1 MDRGVQI
8 PRYYTCIIIFVGA
21 NFVCSCFIIQSY
33 FKKCSLSCL
42 YICKSDEITSTAN
55 KKYSHQKS
63 LYYIS
68 ILLEKII
75 TQSIYISSATVATA
89 ASKPNVFMLPVQFMT
104 IPTHLQAS
112 RIVPV

>member
-8 PRYYTCIIIFVGA
+8 PCIIFFVGA

-33 FKKCSLSCL
+33 FKKCGLSCL
-42 YICKSDEITSTAN
+42 YICKSDEITSR
-55 KKYSHQKS
+55 YSQEKS

-68 ILLEKII
+68 ILLEEII
-75 TQSIYISSATVATA
+75 TQSINISSATVATA
-89 ASKPNVFMLPVQFMT
+89 ASKPNVLMLPVQFMT